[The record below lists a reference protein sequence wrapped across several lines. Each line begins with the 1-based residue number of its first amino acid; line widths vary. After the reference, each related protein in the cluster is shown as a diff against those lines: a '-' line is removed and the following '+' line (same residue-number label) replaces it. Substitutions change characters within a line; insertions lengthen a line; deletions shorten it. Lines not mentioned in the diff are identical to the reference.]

1 MNVAKQIGE
10 KVRHYRNLKGLTQ
23 EQLAEVVGTYGTYI
37 GRLERGEQNVQLET
51 LEKIADAL
59 QISVYALFNH
69 PQFDHLRNQEW
80 IWQVIHLLEE
90 QPLSEQERAFRV
102 LNEMFKKTS
111 SLVGKSNTN

>member
-1 MNVAKQIGE
+1 MDAAKQVGDRI
-10 KVRHYRNLKGLTQ
+10 RHYRNLKGLTQ
-23 EQLAEVVGTYGTYI
+23 EQLAELVDTYGTYI

-69 PQFDHLRNQEW
+69 SQFQHLKNQEW

-90 QPLSEQERAFRV
+90 QPIHEQERAFRV
-102 LNEMFKKTS
+102 LSEMFKKVS
-111 SLVGKSNTN
+111 R

>member
-1 MNVAKQIGE
+1 MKVAKQVGD

-23 EQLAEVVGTYGTYI
+23 EQLAELVDTYGTYI

-69 PQFDHLRNQEW
+69 PQFDHLNNQEW
-80 IWQVIHLLEE
+80 IWQVVHLLQE
-90 QPLSEQERAFRV
+90 QSTNEQEMAYRV
-102 LNEMFKKTS
+102 LSEMFKKTS
-111 SLVGKSNTN
+111 K